1 MQRGRAAAVT
11 CAVGAVGSE
20 LQGCKNDTWSV
31 YDVKSIRVT
40 ARRSGLADGA
50 RKGGSTHSSEGNK
63 TGQFLPWYSRT
74 VSGNWMMGKEHSR
87 VWNKNR
93 TRRHDRLTDRKQ

>member
-1 MQRGRAAAVT
+1 M
-11 CAVGAVGSE
+11 GSE

-31 YDVKSIRVT
+31 YNVKSIRDTDTDVT
-40 ARRSGLADGA
+40 GRRRVDGQTGADGA

-74 VSGNWMMGKEHSR
+74 VLGNWMMGKKES
-87 VWNKNR
+87 
-93 TRRHDRLTDRKQ
+93 LEQE